1 MATTGELKA
10 IIQQLELVDIG
21 DAALYLGEE
30 AMIPEETPLSPEN
43 AFAFL
48 ATAEEHLTSCN
59 AISTSC
65 STAHL

>member
-10 IIQQLELVDIG
+10 IMQQLELVDIG

-30 AMIPEETPLSPEN
+30 VMTLEEAPLSTEN

-48 ATAEEHLTSCN
+48 ATAEEHIASCN
-59 AISTSC
+59 AFPVGC
-65 STAHL
+65 STPLL